1 MQICVSETEINIM
14 LKVCADLPNRCVT
27 AFFGTKSKMTTY
39 YDFLLIYPSFS
50 SKPLV
55 AIKAAV
61 DQSQNLGEIIYF
73 LKTLV
78 K

>member
-1 MQICVSETEINIM
+1 M

-61 DQSQNLGEIIYF
+61 DQSQRNGSILGEAR
-73 LKTLV
+73 TWV